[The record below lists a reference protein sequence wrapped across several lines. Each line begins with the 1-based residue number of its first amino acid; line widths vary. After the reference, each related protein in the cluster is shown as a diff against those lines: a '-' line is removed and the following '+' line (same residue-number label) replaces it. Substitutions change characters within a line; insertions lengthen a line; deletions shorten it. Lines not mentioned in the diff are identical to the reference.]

1 MNATGTSRVDRR
13 HRRHGQPP
21 HASAQRGMI
30 LFFTM
35 IAIVILLIAS
45 VALVRSFDGSL
56 SIAGGM
62 AFKRDLVN
70 QGERGI
76 AAGKKALGIG
86 GALGTDAVRRA
97 HQPASNYS
105 ASVLP
110 SDGHGIPLMLLDD
123 TLWNSAGMSL
133 PDVTDTGSK
142 ITIRYVIDR
151 LCNGVGP
158 ATPTTCTVS
167 TLGSDTGGTAWLNK
181 AGGSSLPVYRISLR
195 VTGPQNTQTFM
206 QSTFAL

>member
-1 MNATGTSRVDRR
+1 MISARTNSTCRTPARR
-13 HRRHGQPP
+13 HRQLRAG
-21 HASAQRGMI
+21 AQSGMI

-35 IAIVILLIAS
+35 IAIVMLLIAS
-45 VALVRSFDGSL
+45 VALVRSFDGAL

-76 AAGKKALGIG
+76 AAGKKALSIG
-86 GALGTDAVRRA
+86 GTLGTDAARR
-97 HQPASNYS
+97 QNQNGSNYS
-105 ASVLP
+105 ASVLD
-110 SDGHGIPLMLLDD
+110 SEGHGIPKVLLDEAR
-123 TLWNSAGMSL
+123 WSASGMSMM
-133 PDVTDTGSK
+133 DITDKANK

-151 LCNGVGP
+151 LCNGTGP

-181 AGGSSLPVYRISLR
+181 AGGTSLPVYRISLR

>member
-1 MNATGTSRVDRR
+1 MISARTNSTCRTPARRRRQLRV
-13 HRRHGQPP
+13 G
-21 HASAQRGMI
+21 AQSGMI

-35 IAIVILLIAS
+35 IAIVMLLIAS
-45 VALVRSFDGSL
+45 VALVRSFDGAL

-76 AAGKKALGIG
+76 AAGKKALSIG
-86 GALGTDAVRRA
+86 GTLGTDAARR
-97 HQPASNYS
+97 QNQNGSNYS
-105 ASVLP
+105 ASVLD
-110 SDGHGIPLMLLDD
+110 SEGHGIPKVLLDEAR
-123 TLWNSAGMSL
+123 WSASGMSMM
-133 PDVTDTGSK
+133 DITDKANK

-151 LCNGVGP
+151 LCNGTGP

-181 AGGSSLPVYRISLR
+181 AGGTSLPVYRISLR